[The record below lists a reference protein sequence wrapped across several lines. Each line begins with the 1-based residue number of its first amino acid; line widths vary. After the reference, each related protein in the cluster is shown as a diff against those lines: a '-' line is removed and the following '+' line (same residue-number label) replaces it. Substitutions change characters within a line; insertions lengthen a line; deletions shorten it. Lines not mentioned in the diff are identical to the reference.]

1 MIKRICYINLYEIQ
15 RKFMLLSGL
24 ILRLCMIAAASSS
37 FNSSFVVSSSSSS
50 SVCFSISTFSF
61 CSSVKHIKSIRF
73 IFFSMHNVCCEFYFP
88 REISKKKKKERKLIY
103 PAFFVEQLLLLLLV
117 SSSFP
122 LRSASATTSHEYD
135 VVVSQQTRRI
145 AISAS

>member
-1 MIKRICYINLYEIQ
+1 
-15 RKFMLLSGL
+15 MLLSGL

-73 IFFSMHNVCCEFYFP
+73 IFFSMYNVCCEFYSP
-88 REISKKKKKERKLIY
+88 REISKKQKNKTKKKQRKKLIY
-103 PAFFVEQLLLLLLV
+103 PAFFVEQLLLPLLV

-122 LRSASATTSHEYD
+122 LRSASAITSHEYD